1 MLSSKESVGS
11 GLGILHETWKT
22 KAVGDE
28 GLAIFCLSSSF
39 LLDALLLRL
48 QFLPVLPQLVQRGIK
63 PVHFTLPSVSSALS
77 RICWTPGTS
86 GASVL

>member
-28 GLAIFCLSSSF
+28 GLAIFCLSGSF
-39 LLDALLLRL
+39 SAGCLAAPPAIPPGVAAAGPTRNQARSFHASVRVIRLVQNLLD
-48 QFLPVLPQLVQRGIK
+48 
-63 PVHFTLPSVSSALS
+63 T
-77 RICWTPGTS
+77 
-86 GASVL
+86 